1 VKRASQKF
9 RIILTTTSAP
19 PPMLKEIAVGDVT
32 LLMAALQVN
41 TLMILNANVSAHHTL
56 AVT

>member
-1 VKRASQKF
+1 MASQKLL
-9 RIILTTTSAP
+9 RQILTTTSAP
-19 PPMLKEIAVGDVT
+19 PQMLMEIAVGDVT

-41 TLMILNANVSAHHTL
+41 ALMTINANVSAHHTL

>member
-1 VKRASQKF
+1 MASQKLL
-9 RIILTTTSAP
+9 RQILTTTSAP
-19 PPMLKEIAVGDVT
+19 PHLLMEIAVGDVT

-41 TLMILNANVSAHHTL
+41 TLMTLNANVSAHHTL

>member
-1 VKRASQKF
+1 MASQKLL
-9 RIILTTTSAP
+9 RQILTSTSAP
-19 PPMLKEIAVGDVT
+19 PQMLMEIAVGDVT

-41 TLMILNANVSAHHTL
+41 TLMTINANVSAHHTL